1 MRNIDKSTANKLR
14 CELPHFAM
22 LFITLKTQAEATVH
36 FRLFSAAKEK
46 RRKKKG
52 GGGGGVGERACYFL
66 ADTELHRQD
75 REKRQGADR

>member
-1 MRNIDKSTANKLR
+1 
-14 CELPHFAM
+14 M

-46 RRKKKG
+46 RRKKKR
-52 GGGGGVGERACYFL
+52 GGGVGERACYFL

>member
-14 CELPHFAM
+14 CELPRFAM

-52 GGGGGVGERACYFL
+52 GGGWEKEL
-66 ADTELHRQD
+66 ATS
-75 REKRQGADR
+75 